1 MFGNIG
7 GAASQTCKFGLPSLD
22 EVLGGGIPRGQTW
35 LIEDQIGTDY
45 NPLVIS
51 FLANGLQSSDY
62 IYLLSTEQNF
72 EYYKARFQA
81 FGINPVMQIQA
92 NRLKFIDAFTGNYQ
106 VGLNMNTGGD
116 YSSGYTQQPFGSP
129 GGFDTMGAPDISET
143 IEYISDL
150 TQPREIN
157 EAVRRSLLHVKEGP
171 TIGIR
176 GVVLSLSS
184 IIHASENFKE
194 VFTFIQNRRAMDNVN
209 KMSSIITIHADA
221 HEPILLRG
229 IEHEMD
235 GVLRVTPVQ
244 DPNNPN
250 ETLQMVEVIH
260 AKGKAELTGRK
271 VVFRFSSGRITPA

>member
-7 GAASQTCKFGLPSLD
+7 GTASQTCKFGLPTLD

-45 NPLVIS
+45 NPLIMS
-51 FLANGLQSSDY
+51 YLANGLQSSDY

-72 EYYKARFQA
+72 DYYKTRFQA

-92 NRLKFIDAFTGNYQ
+92 NRLRFIDAFTGNYQ
-106 VGLNMNTGGD
+106 VGLNMNSGGEF
-116 YSSGYTQQPFGSP
+116 SSGFGQSF
-129 GGFDTMGAPDISET
+129 GAQGFDAMGGADISET
-143 IEYISDL
+143 IEYITDL

-171 TIGIR
+171 TTGIR
-176 GVVLSLSS
+176 GAVLSLSS
-184 IIHASENFKE
+184 IIHASDNHKE
-194 VFTFIQNRRAMDNVN
+194 VFTFIQNRRAMDNMN

-221 HEPILLRG
+221 HDPILLRG
-229 IEHEMD
+229 IEHQMD
-235 GVLRVTPVQ
+235 GVMRVTPVQ
-244 DPNNPN
+244 DPSNPN
-250 ETLQMVEVIH
+250 ETLQMVEIIH

-271 VVFRFSSGRITPA
+271 VVFRFSSGRIIPA